1 VYRGLI
7 ISSGFHIAIVT
18 MSILALP
25 FVAKKP
31 LDIPPLIS
39 VELIQIAEETNIP
52 FAPKASKIIEKV
64 KQENEKLLSEQ
75 APPKKIKKDEKKE
88 VKTNEKKNEISKV
101 SSKKAPIE
109 QKQKEKL
116 KKDKLNA
123 VPMPEKE
130 KQKIQPKEEKK
141 QKPSKE
147 INDENIKKIVE
158 TKKPLLDEKKVK
170 QESEFEKKEILDLNT
185 IAALIDKKKE
195 NLAET
200 KKDIDKISQSTDNT
214 MDYSKL
220 TLSEED
226 ALKAQIFTC
235 WSVPI
240 GLPFSEDL
248 LVRVK
253 LELKPDGTVDKL
265 EMLDHI
271 KMNTPGQEKFR
282 TLADSVRRAI
292 QLCNPLK
299 VPTSGYERWKNMI
312 LNFDARDMLGG

>member
-1 VYRGLI
+1 MQNH
-7 ISSGFHIAIVT
+7 SQ
-18 MSILALP
+18 
-25 FVAKKP
+25 KK
-31 LDIPPLIS
+31 
-39 VELIQIAEETNIP
+39 
-52 FAPKASKIIEKV
+52 K
-64 KQENEKLLSEQ
+64 
-75 APPKKIKKDEKKE
+75 
-88 VKTNEKKNEISKV
+88 
-101 SSKKAPIE
+101 
-109 QKQKEKL
+109 
-116 KKDKLNA
+116 
-123 VPMPEKE
+123 
-130 KQKIQPKEEKK
+130 KQKIQPKEEDK

-147 INDENIKKIVE
+147 INDENIKKLLQ
-158 TKKPLLDEKKVK
+158 TKKPLIDEKKVK
-170 QESEFEKKEILDLNT
+170 QVSEYEKQEKLNINE

-195 NLAET
+195 NLALTNKEL
-200 KKDIDKISQSTDNT
+200 DKISQASDDS
-214 MDYSKL
+214 MSYSKL

-253 LELKPDGTVDKL
+253 LELKPDGSITKL
-265 EMLDHI
+265 EMLDNV

>member
-1 VYRGLI
+1 MR
-7 ISSGFHIAIVT
+7 
-18 MSILALP
+18 
-25 FVAKKP
+25 
-31 LDIPPLIS
+31 
-39 VELIQIAEETNIP
+39 E
-52 FAPKASKIIEKV
+52 
-64 KQENEKLLSEQ
+64 
-75 APPKKIKKDEKKE
+75 
-88 VKTNEKKNEISKV
+88 
-101 SSKKAPIE
+101 
-109 QKQKEKL
+109 
-116 KKDKLNA
+116 
-123 VPMPEKE
+123 
-130 KQKIQPKEEKK
+130 KEEKK

-147 INDENIKKIVE
+147 INDENIKKIVKL
-158 TKKPLLDEKKVK
+158 KKPKIDDKKIK
-170 QESEFEKKEILDLNT
+170 QVSEFEKEEILDINS

-200 KKDIDKISQSTDNT
+200 NQIVDKITQSNDNN
-214 MDYSKL
+214 MNFSKL

-253 LELKPDGTVDKL
+253 LNLKPDGTVEKL
-265 EMLDHI
+265 EMLDHA